1 MRHERMNKPA
11 DLLAHAQE
19 HAPGGDGAERETRT
33 SWIVADE
40 EAPLGEWW
48 IAKCCGRVFDHSAKL
63 GGHRCTPGEPRWQ
76 WEERTAKERAA
87 RGAAYDAR
95 RAALAARPFWRFW

>member
-1 MRHERMNKPA
+1 MLDKPA

-48 IAKCCGRVFDHSAKL
+48 ITKCCGRVFDHSAKL
-63 GGHRCTPGEPRWQ
+63 GGHRCPDRLGLKS
-76 WEERTAKERAA
+76 WELRALDMEKKRA
-87 RGAAYDAR
+87 REAATVAR
-95 RAALAARPFWRFW
+95 RAAAARPFWRFW